1 MDELIPLRQCT
12 LGKLPTSVMRPTYD
26 RSALTPGIVH
36 IGVGNFHRAHQAW
49 YLHRL
54 MEQGL
59 AQDWAIIGAGVRAY
73 DASMREKLL
82 AQDCLTTLLEL
93 DPSGRSSEVTGSMID
108 YLPVQ
113 DGNTALIECM
123 ANPAIRI
130 VSMTV
135 TESGYFTDPT
145 TNGLALGHEDIVHD
159 VQNPATPR
167 TAFGSI
173 VQALKLRRANGDSPF
188 TCLSCDNLMGNGQ
201 VTRDRVVSLARQTDL
216 ALAEWIDAYG
226 AFPSSMVDC
235 IVPATGP
242 HELAMVNRMNIGD
255 AVPVAHENFRQWV
268 IQDDFCAGRPEW
280 EKVGVTFTNDVHG
293 YETMKIRVLNAGH
306 QILANVGELL
316 SIPTISACMQDPQ
329 INAFFRK
336 VETEEILPHVPAVP
350 TVSGPE
356 YLDLISQRFSNPEIH
371 DTTRRVAF
379 DGSGRHLGFVL
390 PILRDAVAV
399 GGAVNGLALVE
410 AFWARMCAG
419 TREDGTQIEPN
430 DPKWNDLTCRANQ
443 ARKEPSAWLEGWE
456 YYGGLA
462 KHSAFTGRFCDWLD
476 RIWAQ
481 GSRNVL
487 RDYLVG

>member
-12 LGKLPTSVMRPTYD
+12 LVKLPISVLRPTYD
-26 RSALTPGIVH
+26 RSVLTPGIVH

-73 DASMREKLL
+73 DAPMREKLL

-201 VTRDRVVSLARQTDL
+201 VTRGRVVSLARQTDP
-216 ALAEWIDAYG
+216 ALAEWIETYG

-242 HELAMVNRMNIGD
+242 QELALVNRMNIGD

-280 EKVGVTFTNDVHG
+280 EKVGVTFTYDVHG

-336 VETEEILPHVPAVP
+336 VETEEILPHVPSVP
-350 TVSGPE
+350 TVSGPA
-356 YLDLISQRFSNPEIH
+356 YLDLVSRRFSNPEIH

-379 DGSGRHLGFVL
+379 DGSGRHLAFVL

-430 DPKWNDLTCRANQ
+430 DPKWSDLTCRAKQ
-443 ARKEPSAWLEGWE
+443 ARKEPSAWLKGWD
-456 YYGGLA
+456 YYGDLA
-462 KHSAFTGRFCDWLD
+462 NHSAFTDRFCDWLD

-487 RDYLVG
+487 RDYLAG